1 VLVFELVPLVVVII
15 ALVIVVV
22 LFAKNRAAGPD
33 E

>member
-1 VLVFELVPLVVVII
+1 MEFMADNMGNIPLTII

-22 LFAKNRAAGPD
+22 LFACLW